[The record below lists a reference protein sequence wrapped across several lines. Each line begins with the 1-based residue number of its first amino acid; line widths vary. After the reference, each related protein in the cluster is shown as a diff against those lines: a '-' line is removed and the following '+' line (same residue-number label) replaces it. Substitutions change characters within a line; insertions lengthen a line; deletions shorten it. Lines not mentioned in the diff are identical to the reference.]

1 MLGTDYFYNGNVK
14 KIIAVFGSLFND
26 MSIAKVVAGKSEGIT
41 RVPLAYGPRQR
52 FLERLPT
59 SDVNS
64 ITHVA
69 LRMPRMSFEITS
81 ITFDSSTKLNRLNS
95 TTIPIGSD
103 ASLDYTRV
111 YQAAPYKIGIQL
123 SILSHHQDDALQ
135 IFEQILPYFNPE
147 YTVTVKDMEYV
158 GSKTDLPIVLTNT
171 SFTDDYTGSIE
182 GSQRVIIYT
191 LDFDIRVKFTAPA
204 PPVGV
209 IKYVDVELYD
219 SEKTAGITPVANVI
233 THLGDMI
240 NDTPSDY
247 TVAYET
253 FGFLE

>member
-1 MLGTDYFYNGNVK
+1 MLGTDYFYNGSVK

-59 SDVNS
+59 DDVNS

-81 ITFDSSTKLNRLNS
+81 IAFDSTTKLNRLNS
-95 TTIPIGSD
+95 ITTPINSD
-103 ASLDYTRV
+103 PEGHYERI
-111 YQAAPYKIGIQL
+111 YQAVPYKIGIQL

-147 YTVTVKDMEYV
+147 YTVTVKDMEYE
-158 GSKTDLPIVLTNT
+158 GSKTDLPIVLTSTNF
-171 SFTDDYTGSIE
+171 SDDYTGGIE
-182 GSQRVIIYT
+182 GSSRVIIYT
-191 LDFDIRVKFTAPA
+191 LDFDIRVKFTAPS

-209 IKYVDVELYD
+209 IKYVDVKLYD
-219 SEKTAGITPVANVI
+219 SEKAAGLIPIDRVI
-233 THLGDMI
+233 THLGDMV
-240 NDTPSDY
+240 NDTPEHY
-247 TVAYET
+247 TVVTT

>member
-1 MLGTDYFYNGNVK
+1 MLGTDYFYNGSVK
-14 KIIAVFGSLFND
+14 KVIAIFGSIFND

-59 SDVNS
+59 DDPNK

-81 ITFDSSTKLNRLNS
+81 IAYDASTKLNRLNS
-95 TTIPIGSD
+95 TTYPEG
-103 ASLDYTRV
+103 AATNDYNRI
-111 YQAAPYKIGIQL
+111 YQATPYKIGIQL

-147 YTVTVKDMEYV
+147 YTVTVKDMEYI
-158 GSKTDLPIVLTNT
+158 GSLTDIPIVLTNT
-171 SFTDDYTGSIE
+171 SFSDDYTGSIE

-191 LDFDIRVKFTAPA
+191 LDFDVRVKFIAA
-204 PPVGV
+204 SPPVGL
-209 IKYVDVELYD
+209 IKYVDCELFDREPEVAIHPIESVE
-219 SEKTAGITPVANVI
+219 TRV
-233 THLGDMI
+233 GDI
-240 NDTPSDY
+240 VNDTPSDY
-247 TVAYET
+247 TVVYET